1 MEDSQEEFSRDPEGD
16 STKKQTEESGL
27 QLSRKDKEFRKFTLN
42 GNMWK
47 VLWQVAMPLCLY
59 QCLGQVFG
67 VLDTMMASHI
77 GSNTVSAVAYLAQ
90 INSIISAVGG
100 GLAVGA
106 SLKISEA
113 YGQGKY
119 DLLKKR
125 VSTLYAMCGIL
136 SVCILMIIPFANQVL
151 AFAKTPPEL
160 IAEGSTYFRLQLFG
174 MVVMFFNNVF
184 IAIERAR
191 GETKLIMKLNIVV
204 ILAKTSLTALFVYVL
219 QGSIVTMS
227 LATIISQSLLMAVA
241 LLRMKKEHNAFGF
254 SLKFI
259 SFRKNLTWPM
269 ILQSVPLIVERS
281 LFSAGKLMVN
291 SMSTLYGVLTV
302 GALGVSNNLGGFA
315 AAPQNG
321 LQEGAASVIS
331 QNLGAGRFDRA
342 MDAFKKVM
350 VYNVAAGAIAY
361 AIAMGFLPQISGAFS
376 KNDPEFQRLI
386 AEIFTFEAMGFIPLG
401 INSSVMALLYGLGK
415 TKISL
420 IISMSRVFIFRVP
433 VLWFLQHF
441 TSIGSESVGIV
452 MMVSNVSVAFV
463 AVLAAAIVIP
473 KAKKQYTK
481 HEEINGKRSKN
492 RERAYNI

>member
-1 MEDSQEEFSRDPEGD
+1 MEDSQEEP
-16 STKKQTEESGL
+16 KKQIEDKSTE
-27 QLSRKDKEFRKFTLN
+27 LSKKDKEFREFTLN
-42 GNMWK
+42 GSMWK
-47 VLWQVAMPLCLY
+47 VIWQVAMPLCLY

-77 GSNTVSAVAYLAQ
+77 SSNTVSAVAYLAQ

-100 GLAVGA
+100 GLAIGA

-136 SVCILMIIPFANQVL
+136 SVFVLMLIPFANQVL
-151 AFAKTPPEL
+151 AFAKTPVEL

-174 MVVMFFNNVF
+174 MVVSFVNNVF

-204 ILAKTSLTALFVYVL
+204 ILAKTFLTALFVYVL
-219 QGSIVTMS
+219 HGNIVTMS
-227 LATIISQSLLMAVA
+227 LATIISQSLLMIVAVV
-241 LLRMKKEHNAFGF
+241 RMKREHNAFGF
-254 SLKFI
+254 SIKYV
-259 SFRKNLTWPM
+259 SFKKHLTWPM
-269 ILQSVPLIVERS
+269 IVQSIPLIVERS

-331 QNLGAGRFDRA
+331 QNIGAGRYDRA

-361 AIAMGFLPQISGAFS
+361 AIAMGFLPQISSMFA
-376 KNDPEFQRLI
+376 KNNPEFQQLI
-386 AEIFTFEAMGFIPLG
+386 AEIFTYEAMGFIPLG

-433 VLWFLQHF
+433 VLWFLQQY
-441 TSIGSESVGIV
+441 TSLGSESVGIV

-463 AVLAAAIVIP
+463 AILAAVIVIKKDKKRFKMM
-473 KAKKQYTK
+473 KAA
-481 HEEINGKRSKN
+481 I
-492 RERAYNI
+492 